1 MKKKSVNRKVMSS
14 IGVSLLA
21 TVTTCTNV
29 YAAAPALVE
38 DGNSVE
44 AQVFSIENE
53 PVTSS
58 AATQGSSKM
67 QDELEETPVLSG
79 ESSVKE
85 ELDKAQEAVGATGEE
100 KPLEEA
106 VNNIGGAL
114 EEAQEAVD
122 HVKTDIENLDDLN
135 QKADKAVENYTE
147 KVEDPE
153 AADLI
158 ETWADNVEKAN
169 ESAEAA
175 NEQASEAKDNAEQIL
190 EDVTAAQSNSNRSEE
205 EAAAAQLQAQDA
217 AQKAQEEYEKAQAAQ
232 EAAQKEVTEAEDS
245 FKAVEEAYSEAQK
258 AYENAATAV
267 ENAQKALEAIK
278 GNGEIE
284 IDGVTYKGNSKEA
297 QDAAQKAMDEA
308 KEALKIA
315 GKNLDVAT
323 QDVNKAKDKLSQ
335 TTEKLE
341 NVNEIL
347 VNAEHNKEEAY
358 KDLADLGNEAITNAQ
373 NSYKDATDQLSEL
386 DSAIDEKTKADQAVA
401 EAGEELQEKE
411 EAVKNC
417 TDDKVQKLIDEEKA
431 VVEKYNELK
440 DSEGFDRWQRNNEYY
455 KAANTL
461 AVNMIKDKLEKAG
474 MEKISTGRWSTVGG
488 TNNHYVKVE
497 YEENGNERVA
507 YFDYIDGDDGRISV
521 VQKSQEYKDASGN
534 VLTTVIDNGKTV
546 FKLNGVEIEN
556 TDEIKYNRGVGTTV
570 SFSYG
575 GKLYIGGVNDFAGE
589 NGGKGADFYTAKDLT
604 DYTDKLNAAIAARD
618 DAQKKLEDANGVQKA
633 ANDELSD
640 KITNVKN
647 NGLAADEI
655 SDDDISAIR
664 DAVSG
669 ETDKR
674 AEALDNA
681 VKGYADAL
689 RLQQEAD
696 SNNLCEK
703 ESQKDNIKNRNDQL
717 KNVIASCSQVI
728 DIVKKINGLQAQA
741 DVSREQLDQLEAK
754 RDKVKGNYD
763 NASKTAEAAAELVT
777 QAGEAAAEAMRI
789 AGLDFL
795 FTSASTTPTIP
806 TTPTTPDGGGT
817 GTTDP
822 DNGGGTGTTDP
833 GYGGDGTGTDVGG
846 TGTTDV
852 AAAEDTGATTPGGA
866 DMMADGSDA
875 TALVATAAVLPDGA
889 EPIALAAGG
898 NMNAGAA
905 AGVDAG
911 EATDDEADGLRVV
924 EEEEVPLA
932 NADLES
938 IDEDAEE
945 ESAEVRQIE
954 DEETPLADLDL
965 ETEKSRMSWWWLLII
980 AVCGATGYEM
990 YKKHKKKMEAE
1001 NAMK

>member
-135 QKADKAVENYTE
+135 QKADEAVENYTE

-153 AADLI
+153 AEELI

-175 NEQASEAKDNAEQIL
+175 NEQASKAKDNADKIL

-205 EAAAAQLQAQDA
+205 EAAAAKSQAQEEA
-217 AQKAQEEYEKAQAAQ
+217 KKAQEEYEKAEAAQ

-245 FKAVEEAYSEAQK
+245 LKAVEKVYDEAQK
-258 AYENAATAV
+258 AYEKAATAV

-297 QDAAQKAMDEA
+297 QEAAQKAKAKAEEA
-308 KEALKIA
+308 FKEAE
-315 GKNLDVAT
+315 KNLESAT
-323 QDVNKAKDKLSQ
+323 IEYN
-335 TTEKLE
+335 
-341 NVNEIL
+341 
-347 VNAEHNKEEAY
+347 NAEELLKLTTAKMEIISSIQNETNKEEAY
-358 KDLADLGNEAITNAQ
+358 KKLEENLEAIDNEEITEANEAYKTATGQLENLDIAIAEKEAADLKVDECTDENIEKLVEQENGIINAFDEYQNVPDDFLHLAEKNSAKDKYYNAADKLAEAIVI
-373 NSYKDATDQLSEL
+373 YQLES
-386 DSAIDEKTKADQAVA
+386 
-401 EAGEELQEKE
+401 
-411 EAVKNC
+411 
-417 TDDKVQKLIDEEKA
+417 
-431 VVEKYNELK
+431 
-440 DSEGFDRWQRNNEYY
+440 
-455 KAANTL
+455 
-461 AVNMIKDKLEKAG
+461 AG
-474 MEKISTGRWSTVGG
+474 MSVGKKPLDG
-488 TNNHYVKVE
+488 YWTKLPDDGKNYMRMT
-497 YEENGNERVA
+497 YQENGATRVA
-507 YFDYIDGDDGRISV
+507 YFNYVTKPDGTIDVLYRPSTYNSV
-521 VQKSQEYKDASGN
+521 SGSLQ
-534 VLTTVIDNGKTV
+534 VEIVDNKTV
-546 FKLNGVEIEN
+546 FKLDGKEIAAEKVKCDGTSYWIGATVYIREKFEGTGNPYYPAQKLVDYKVEQSKAIEAQKEA
-556 TDEIKYNRGVGTTV
+556 DE
-570 SFSYG
+570 
-575 GKLYIGGVNDFAGE
+575 KLRQEIGNSKNSGLVDSTLNE
-589 NGGKGADFYTAKDLT
+589 ELTKD
-604 DYTDKLNAAIAARD
+604 NIAAIRAEASTSTQNKGND
-618 DAQKKLEDANGVQKA
+618 LANAVGKYAEDLVNQKNNEEAQKNA
-633 ANDELSD
+633 ANDKKNNIINRNEQL
-640 KITNVKN
+640 TNVIGACSHVIN
-647 NGLAADEI
+647 I
-655 SDDDISAIR
+655 
-664 DAVSG
+664 V
-669 ETDKR
+669 
-674 AEALDNA
+674 
-681 VKGYADAL
+681 
-689 RLQQEAD
+689 
-696 SNNLCEK
+696 EK
-703 ESQKDNIKNRNDQL
+703 IKD
-717 KNVIASCSQVI
+717 
-728 DIVKKINGLQAQA
+728 LQAQA
-741 DVSREQLDQLEAK
+741 DVSRDQLDQLEAK
-754 RDKVKGNYD
+754 RNEVEKNYK
-763 NASKTAEAAAELVT
+763 NASDKATVAAELVA

>member
-38 DGNSVE
+38 DGNSAE

-58 AATQGSSKM
+58 AATQGSSEM
-67 QDELEETPVLSG
+67 QGELNETPVLSG
-79 ESSVKE
+79 VEGSVKE
-85 ELDKAQEAVGATGEE
+85 ELDKAQEAVGDTGEAE
-100 KPLEEA
+100 PLKEA
-106 VNNIGGAL
+106 VNDIGGAL

-122 HVKTDIENLDDLN
+122 HVKTDIENLDNLN
-135 QKADKAVENYTE
+135 QKADMAVENYTE
-147 KVEDPE
+147 KVEDSE
-153 AADLI
+153 DLI

-175 NEQASEAKDNAEQIL
+175 NDQASEAKDNADQIL
-190 EDVTAAQSNSNRSEE
+190 KDVTAAQSNSNRSEE
-205 EAAAAQLQAQDA
+205 EAAAAKSQAQEE
-217 AQKAQEEYEKAQAAQ
+217 AQKAQEEYEKAQEAQAAAQ
-232 EAAQKEVTEAEDS
+232 EEVKKAKDS
-245 FKAVEEAYSEAQK
+245 LTAVEGTYSEAQQAYNDADAAVKK
-258 AYENAATAV
+258 AQE
-267 ENAQKALEAIK
+267 ALEAIK
-278 GNGEIE
+278 GN
-284 IDGVTYKGNSKEA
+284 KGNSKEA

-308 KEALKIA
+308 KEALEIA
-315 GKNLDVAT
+315 RVNLNAAE
-323 QDVNKAKDKLSQ
+323 QDVISASNDLLKTTTKLDNVNDILNKAKDDK
-335 TTEKLE
+335 EAAYE
-341 NVNEIL
+341 N
-347 VNAEHNKEEAY
+347 
-358 KDLADLGNEAITNAQ
+358 LADLENETITNAQ

-386 DSAIDEKTKADQAVA
+386 DSAIDEKTKADQAVEKA
-401 EAGEELQEKE
+401 EEEWQEKE

-417 TDDKVQKLIDEEKA
+417 TDDKVQKLIDEEKT

-474 MEKISTGRWSTVGG
+474 MENISTGRWSTVGG

-497 YEENGNERVA
+497 YEENGNRRVA
-507 YFDYIDGDDGRISV
+507 YFDYIDGDDGKINV
-521 VQKSQEYKDASGN
+521 VQKTLEYKQVNGD
-534 VLTTVIDNGKTV
+534 VLTASIENGKTI
-546 FKLNGVEIEN
+546 FRLNGE
-556 TDEIKYNRGVGTTV
+556 EIKDTDKIKYGREGITL
-570 SFSYG
+570 SYG
-575 GKLYIGGVNDFAGE
+575 GNSYFGNITNFAGE

-604 DYTDKLNAAIAARD
+604 DYTDKLNAAIDACNKAKEKLD
-618 DAQKKLEDANGVQKA
+618 GAEDAQNAANGK
-633 ANDELSD
+633 LSD

-647 NGLAADEI
+647 NGLADVGI
-655 SDDDISAIR
+655 SNDNISAIR

-669 ETDKR
+669 ETAKR
-674 AEALDNA
+674 AEALDKA
-681 VKGYADAL
+681 VENYADAL
-689 RLQQEAD
+689 RSQYEKD
-696 SNNLCEK
+696 SNNLHEK
-703 ESQKDNIKNRNDQL
+703 ESQKDNIIKRNEQL
-717 KNVIASCSQVI
+717 TNVIGACSHVI
-728 DIVKKINGLQAQA
+728 DIVEKIKDLQAQA
-741 DVSREQLDQLEAK
+741 DVSRDQLDQLKAK
-754 RDKVKGNYD
+754 RDEVKGNYD
-763 NASKTAEAAAELVT
+763 NASKTAEAAAELVA

-795 FTSASTTPTIP
+795 FTSAPTTPTIP

-833 GYGGDGTGTDVGG
+833 GYGGDGTGT
-846 TGTTDV
+846 TDV

-866 DMMADGSDA
+866 DMMADGPDA
-875 TALVATAAVLPDGA
+875 TALVATAAVLPDGV

>member
-38 DGNSVE
+38 DGNSAE

-58 AATQGSSKM
+58 AATQGSSEM
-67 QDELEETPVLSG
+67 QGELNETPVLSG
-79 ESSVKE
+79 AEGSVKE
-85 ELDKAQEAVGATGEE
+85 ELDKAQEAVGDTGEAE
-100 KPLEEA
+100 PLKEA
-106 VNNIGGAL
+106 VNDIGGAL

-122 HVKTDIENLDDLN
+122 HVKTDIENLDNLN
-135 QKADKAVENYTE
+135 QKADVAVENYTE
-147 KVEDPE
+147 KVEDSE
-153 AADLI
+153 DLI

-175 NEQASEAKDNAEQIL
+175 NDQASEAKDNADQIL
-190 EDVTAAQSNSNRSEE
+190 KDVTAAQSNSNRSEE
-205 EAAAAQLQAQDA
+205 EAAAAKSQAQEE
-217 AQKAQEEYEKAQAAQ
+217 AQKAQEEYDKAQEAQAAAQ
-232 EAAQKEVTEAEDS
+232 EEVKKAKDS
-245 FKAVEEAYSEAQK
+245 LTAVEETYSEAQQAYNDADAAVKK
-258 AYENAATAV
+258 AQE
-267 ENAQKALEAIK
+267 ALEAIK
-278 GNGEIE
+278 GN
-284 IDGVTYKGNSKEA
+284 KGNSKEA

-308 KEALKIA
+308 KEALEIA
-315 GKNLDVAT
+315 RVNLNAAE
-323 QDVNKAKDKLSQ
+323 QDVISASNDLLKTTTKLDNVNDILNKAKDDK
-335 TTEKLE
+335 EAAYE
-341 NVNEIL
+341 N
-347 VNAEHNKEEAY
+347 
-358 KDLADLGNEAITNAQ
+358 LADLENETITNAQ

-386 DSAIDEKTKADQAVA
+386 DSAIDEKTKADQAVEKA
-401 EAGEELQEKE
+401 EEEWQEKE

-417 TDDKVQKLIDEEKA
+417 TDDKVQKLIDEEKT

-474 MEKISTGRWSTVGG
+474 MENISTGRWSTVGG

-497 YEENGNERVA
+497 YEENGNRRVA
-507 YFDYIDGDDGRISV
+507 YFDYIDGDDGKINV
-521 VQKSQEYKDASGN
+521 VQKTLEYKQVNGD
-534 VLTTVIDNGKTV
+534 VLTASIENGKTI
-546 FKLNGVEIEN
+546 FRLNGE
-556 TDEIKYNRGVGTTV
+556 EIKDTDKIKYGREGITL
-570 SFSYG
+570 SYG
-575 GKLYIGGVNDFAGE
+575 GNSYFGNITNFAGE

-604 DYTDKLNAAIAARD
+604 DYTDKLNAAIDACNKAKEKLD
-618 DAQKKLEDANGVQKA
+618 GAEDAQNAANGK
-633 ANDELSD
+633 LSD

-647 NGLAADEI
+647 NGLADVGI
-655 SDDDISAIR
+655 SNDNISAIR

-669 ETDKR
+669 ETAKR
-674 AEALDNA
+674 AEALDKA
-681 VKGYADAL
+681 VENYADAL
-689 RLQQEAD
+689 RSQYEKD
-696 SNNLCEK
+696 SNNLHEK
-703 ESQKDNIKNRNDQL
+703 ESQKDNIIKRNEQL
-717 KNVIASCSQVI
+717 TNVIGACSHVI
-728 DIVKKINGLQAQA
+728 DIVEKIKDLQAQA
-741 DVSREQLDQLEAK
+741 DVSRDQLDQLKAK
-754 RDKVKGNYD
+754 RDEVKGNYD
-763 NASKTAEAAAELVT
+763 NASKTAEAAAELVA

-795 FTSASTTPTIP
+795 FTSAPTTPTIP

-833 GYGGDGTGTDVGG
+833 GYGGDGTGT
-846 TGTTDV
+846 TDV

-866 DMMADGSDA
+866 DMMADGPDA
-875 TALVATAAVLPDGA
+875 TALVATAAVLPDGV

>member
-38 DGNSVE
+38 DGNSAE

-58 AATQGSSKM
+58 AATQGSSEM
-67 QDELEETPVLSG
+67 QGELNETPVLSG
-79 ESSVKE
+79 AEGSVKE
-85 ELDKAQEAVGATGEE
+85 ELDKAQEAVGDTGEAE
-100 KPLEEA
+100 PLKEA
-106 VNNIGGAL
+106 VNDIGGAL

-122 HVKTDIENLDDLN
+122 HVKTDIENLDNLN
-135 QKADKAVENYTE
+135 QKADVAVENYTE
-147 KVEDPE
+147 KVEDSE
-153 AADLI
+153 DLI

-175 NEQASEAKDNAEQIL
+175 NDQASEAKDNADQIL
-190 EDVTAAQSNSNRSEE
+190 KDVTAAQSNSNRSEE
-205 EAAAAQLQAQDA
+205 EAAAAKSQAQEE
-217 AQKAQEEYEKAQAAQ
+217 AQKAQEEYEKAQEAQAAAQ
-232 EAAQKEVTEAEDS
+232 EEVKKAKDS
-245 FKAVEEAYSEAQK
+245 LTAVEETYSEAQQAYNDADAAVKK
-258 AYENAATAV
+258 AQE
-267 ENAQKALEAIK
+267 ALEAIK
-278 GNGEIE
+278 GN
-284 IDGVTYKGNSKEA
+284 KGNSKEA

-308 KEALKIA
+308 KEALEIA
-315 GKNLDVAT
+315 RVNLNAAE
-323 QDVNKAKDKLSQ
+323 QDVISASNDLLKTTTKLDNVNDILNKAKDDK
-335 TTEKLE
+335 EAAYE
-341 NVNEIL
+341 N
-347 VNAEHNKEEAY
+347 
-358 KDLADLGNEAITNAQ
+358 LADLENETITNAQ

-386 DSAIDEKTKADQAVA
+386 DSAIDEKTKADQAVEKA
-401 EAGEELQEKE
+401 EEEWQEKE

-417 TDDKVQKLIDEEKA
+417 TDDKVQKLIDEEKT

-474 MEKISTGRWSTVGG
+474 MENISTGRWSTVGG

-497 YEENGNERVA
+497 YEENGNRRVA
-507 YFDYIDGDDGRISV
+507 YFDYIDGDDGKINV
-521 VQKSQEYKDASGN
+521 VQKTLEYKQVNGD
-534 VLTTVIDNGKTV
+534 VLTASIENGKTI
-546 FKLNGVEIEN
+546 FRLNGE
-556 TDEIKYNRGVGTTV
+556 EIKDTDKIKYGREGITL
-570 SFSYG
+570 SYG
-575 GKLYIGGVNDFAGE
+575 GNSYFGNITNFAGE

-604 DYTDKLNAAIAARD
+604 DYTDKLNAAIDACNKAKEKLD
-618 DAQKKLEDANGVQKA
+618 GAEDAQNAANGK
-633 ANDELSD
+633 LSD

-647 NGLAADEI
+647 NGLADVGI
-655 SDDDISAIR
+655 SNDNISAIR

-669 ETDKR
+669 ETAKR
-674 AEALDNA
+674 AEALDKA
-681 VKGYADAL
+681 VENYADAL
-689 RLQQEAD
+689 RSQYEKD
-696 SNNLCEK
+696 SNNLHEK
-703 ESQKDNIKNRNDQL
+703 ESQKDNIIKRNEQL
-717 KNVIASCSQVI
+717 TNVIGACSHVI
-728 DIVKKINGLQAQA
+728 DIVEKIKDLQAQA
-741 DVSREQLDQLEAK
+741 DVSRDQLDQLKAK
-754 RDKVKGNYD
+754 RDEVKGNYD
-763 NASKTAEAAAELVT
+763 NASKTAEAAAELVA

-795 FTSASTTPTIP
+795 FTSAPTTPTIP

-833 GYGGDGTGTDVGG
+833 GYGGDGTGT
-846 TGTTDV
+846 TDV

-866 DMMADGSDA
+866 DMMADGPDA
-875 TALVATAAVLPDGA
+875 TALVATAAVLPDGV